1 LSEPTRAWF
10 IRKQGVRSSEAI
22 AAAIGEYAAN
32 TFVSA
37 FLTVI
42 GVIYLFKYL
51 EAPKE
56 LRVAGSILLYASAGY
71 MLAVVVIV
79 YRRTYVAQTI
89 RDTAGTLPR
98 LIAFECVAQG
108 LLLLETYW
116 ALISMG
122 LVISFLWASLAEIL
136 TKIANVAFV
145 GVTEGAY
152 VFLFNTLGLPAAAG
166 FTLSLIKRLR
176 SFVLAFVGLGSLAI
190 IGK

>member
-1 LSEPTRAWF
+1 
-10 IRKQGVRSSEAI
+10 
-22 AAAIGEYAAN
+22 
-32 TFVSA
+32 
-37 FLTVI
+37 
-42 GVIYLFKYL
+42 
-51 EAPKE
+51 
-56 LRVAGSILLYASAGY
+56 
-71 MLAVVVIV
+71 
-79 YRRTYVAQTI
+79 
-89 RDTAGTLPR
+89 
-98 LIAFECVAQG
+98 VAQG

-122 LVISFLWASLAEIL
+122 LVISFLRASLAEIL